1 MNTCTSMGIDAAGLA
16 RGAGPGLITRIGR
29 VLAIGLLATACGHAP
44 EPVSMDQVVP
54 PPEAITVR
62 FATYNTS
69 LFDEYDGGLIARLER
84 GDDNARKIASVI
96 QLMRPDVLLL
106 NEFDYDAAERAAEL
120 FQRRY
125 LEVPHAG
132 LVPIRYDYRYSAPVN
147 TGVPSGLDLDND
159 GATDTANDAWGYGQ
173 HPGQY
178 GMLVLSRYPID
189 RAAVRS
195 FQHFLWK
202 DLPNARRPL
211 NPDGTP
217 FHSDAVW
224 EQLRLSSKSHWDVP
238 IKTALGTVHFLVS
251 HPTPPVFDGPERRN
265 LARNAD
271 EIALWSHFIGAAD
284 TPWLCDDTQ
293 VCGGLPADAR
303 FVLAG
308 DLNADSHD
316 GDGDHAVI
324 AALLDDPRVDTSFV
338 PRGQGAADIAQG
350 YGFER
355 EGDVT
360 AHTGDFGPQTGTLRI
375 DYLLPSQGF
384 SIRDGGV
391 FWPREGE
398 RGHDWTLASD
408 HHMVWL
414 DLADPDS

>member
-1 MNTCTSMGIDAAGLA
+1 MRNGWL
-16 RGAGPGLITRIGR
+16 LIAMA
-29 VLAIGLLATACGHAP
+29 VMVAACGQAP
-44 EPVSMDQVVP
+44 EAVTTVNDVP
-54 PPEAITVR
+54 PPEPIALR

-69 LFDEYDGGLIARLER
+69 LFNEQAGGLIARLNE
-84 GDDNARKIASVI
+84 GDNDARKIASVV
-96 QLMRPDVLLL
+96 QLMRPDVVLL
-106 NEFDYDAAERAAEL
+106 NEFDYDEDEQAAEL

-125 LEVPHAG
+125 LEVPQAG

-159 GATDTANDAWGYGQ
+159 GATDTPNDAWGYGK

-189 RAAVRS
+189 AAAVRS

-202 DLPNARRPL
+202 DLPHARRPM
-211 NPDGTP
+211 NPDGTAYHP
-217 FHSDAVW
+217 DAVW
-224 EQLRLSSKSHWDVP
+224 QQLRLSSKSHWDVP

-271 EIALWSHFIGAAD
+271 EIRLWSHLIGDVDAA
-284 TPWLCDDTQ
+284 WLCDDKH

-308 DLNADSHD
+308 DLNADRQD
-316 GDGDHAVI
+316 GDGDHTAI
-324 AALLDDPRVDTSFV
+324 AALLDDHRVDASFV
-338 PRGQGAADIAQG
+338 PRSEGAIDVAQQ

-355 EGDVT
+355 EGELAT
-360 AHTGDFGPQTGTLRI
+360 HTGNFGPRTGTLRI

-414 DLADPDS
+414 DLADPES